1 MIPMMIHTTSAPMN
15 RMAISRIS
23 ATMNPVKSYC
33 RQQIGAARDMLAHGR
48 GARFGRLQPQWLPI
62 AISAVGLLPEQVRN
76 QPNLHP
82 ADRSE
87 LSQVGADPGPDP
99 GEAQRQPPESLI
111 GGPFDAMA
119 AGPASMA
126 LEQSG

>member
-33 RQQIGAARDMLAHGR
+33 RQQIDAARDMLAHGR

-62 AISAVGLLPEQVRN
+62 AISAVGLLPEQVRIN
-76 QPNLHP
+76 PTYTRQTDLSSRRLVLTPDLIRGKPN
-82 ADRSE
+82 DNRRS
-87 LSQVGADPGPDP
+87 P
-99 GEAQRQPPESLI
+99 
-111 GGPFDAMA
+111 
-119 AGPASMA
+119 
-126 LEQSG
+126 